1 MFWPGA
7 AADDA
12 VMTDL
17 RNERPVSTGIPPLGL
32 VGRVLV
38 AAVVTIFVSSLY
50 YIVLGDVY
58 AQLRGG
64 ATLSTELWPI
74 FVQLGRNLVVAAVL
88 ATLLARL
95 GVTARVAALRVGVLV
110 WFGFQAMEVLGS
122 VIHEG
127 YPFGLYL
134 LHIGDALLTTAVM
147 TLIVVRK
154 PK

>member
-1 MFWPGA
+1 
-7 AADDA
+7 
-12 VMTDL
+12 MTDL
-17 RNERPVSTGIPPLGL
+17 RNESPVSTGIPPISPY

-38 AAVVTIFVSSLY
+38 AAVATIFVSSLY

-58 AQLRGG
+58 ADLRGG

-74 FVQLGRNLVVAAVL
+74 AVQLVRNLVVATVL

-95 GVTARVAALRVGVLV
+95 GVTTRGAALRVGVLV

-134 LHIGDALLTTAVM
+134 LHIGDALVTTLVM
-147 TLIVVRK
+147 ALVLVRRRK
-154 PK
+154 

>member
-1 MFWPGA
+1 M
-7 AADDA
+7 
-12 VMTDL
+12 
-17 RNERPVSTGIPPLGL
+17 GL

-38 AAVVTIFVSSLY
+38 AAVATIFVSSLY

-64 ATLSTELWPI
+64 AVMSTELWPI

-88 ATLLARL
+88 AALLARL
-95 GVTARVAALRVGVLV
+95 GVTTRGAALRVGVLV
-110 WFGFQAMEVLGS
+110 WLGFQAMEVLGS

-147 TLIVVRK
+147 ALIVVRK